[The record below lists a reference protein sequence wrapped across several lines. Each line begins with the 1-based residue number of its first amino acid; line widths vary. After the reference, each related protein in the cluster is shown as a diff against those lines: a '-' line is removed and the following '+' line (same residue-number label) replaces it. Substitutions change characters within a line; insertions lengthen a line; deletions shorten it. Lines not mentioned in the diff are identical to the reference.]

1 MQTCQIHPNPTNEWT
16 PVVRLSLTPYPT
28 LFQQAV
34 KLSQA
39 AVRLMEGLASG
50 LRVRP
55 LRSPAPPWLGL
66 NQGFVARVTGGYVDT
81 TKIKITKVGF
91 LLLPSLPFIHRSLLE
106 VLLCPFCSSS
116 FDPSWFGVDA
126 IFPAACRNWLWATRF
141 GLFRCQN
148 YPALGVHTHT
158 WQRLRKSKASHWR
171 PSQPTSV

>member
-1 MQTCQIHPNPTNEWT
+1 MPIDWRWNLEISWLHRHVWFMQTCQIHPNPTNEWT

-91 LLLPSLPFIHRSLLE
+91 LLFTIITFHSPKLAGSAIVPFLQLELRSKLVRSGCHISGCLPQLAVGHQIR
-106 VLLCPFCSSS
+106 V
-116 FDPSWFGVDA
+116 V
-126 IFPAACRNWLWATRF
+126 
-141 GLFRCQN
+141 
-148 YPALGVHTHT
+148 
-158 WQRLRKSKASHWR
+158 
-171 PSQPTSV
+171 